1 MPYLQLRI
9 TLDPSGTR
17 SYHPVRSLLRHFIVK
32 WIPDSSD
39 NIFTCGYEKLNKY
52 GEPCSPHFHL
62 NVSIDPMT
70 IDLTNPL
77 RSAREFLRRE
87 AVKRDFSLKGNKQ
100 WSLTMVEEPKD
111 FERWIRYPLKE
122 TPVLEL
128 TGFGRLNK
136 KAEPWTHKFIS
147 EQMPLAQAERKRSIE
162 LNLLKRDKLAD
173 KTSFR
178 DKLFEHLDSLLIG
191 QTQQELL
198 DIISENKSLP
208 SHQDIWIS
216 ILEFYQSQ
224 GKAICFKTVT
234 GYTVGYQLHIKAIT
248 PLQCYV
254 MRSNPQ

>member
-17 SYHPVRSLLRHFIVK
+17 SYHPVRSLLRHFLVK
-32 WIPDSSD
+32 WVPDSSD
-39 NIFTCGYEKLNKY
+39 NIFTCGYEKLNKF

-87 AVKRDFSLKGNKQ
+87 AVKRDFTLKGNKQ

-136 KAEPWTHKFIS
+136 KAEPWTTKFLQ

-162 LNLLKRDKLAD
+162 LNLLKREKLAD

-178 DKLFEHLDSLLIG
+178 DKLFEHLD
-191 QTQQELL
+191 EHFAEKAP
-198 DIISENKSLP
+198 D
-208 SHQDIWIS
+208 HQDIWIA

-254 MRSNPQ
+254 MRQNPQ

>member
-17 SYHPVRSLLRHFIVK
+17 TYHPVRSLLRHFLVK
-32 WIPDSSD
+32 WVPDSSD
-39 NIFTCGYEKLNKY
+39 NIFTCGYEKLNKF

-62 NVSIDPMT
+62 NVSIDLMT

-87 AVKRDFSLKGNKQ
+87 AVKRDFTLKGNKQ

-136 KAEPWTHKFIS
+136 KAEPWTAKFLQ

-162 LNLLKRDKLAD
+162 LNLLKREKLAD

-178 DKLFEHLDSLLIG
+178 DKLFEHLD
-191 QTQQELL
+191 EHFAEKAP
-198 DIISENKSLP
+198 D
-208 SHQDIWIS
+208 HQDIWIA

-254 MRSNPQ
+254 MRQNPQ

>member
-17 SYHPVRSLLRHFIVK
+17 SYHPVRSLLRHFLVK
-32 WIPDSSD
+32 WVPDSSD
-39 NIFTCGYEKLNKY
+39 NIFTCGYEKLNKF

-87 AVKRDFSLKGNKQ
+87 AVKRDFTLKGNKQ

-136 KAEPWTHKFIS
+136 KAEPWTAKFLQ

-162 LNLLKRDKLAD
+162 LNLLKREKLAD

-178 DKLFEHLDSLLIG
+178 DKLFEHLD
-191 QTQQELL
+191 EHFAEKAP
-198 DIISENKSLP
+198 D
-208 SHQDIWIS
+208 HQDIWIA

-254 MRSNPQ
+254 MRQNPQ